1 MTPQQNST
9 EKASIEAT
17 ESDIKINESAS
28 EAWAQAADQLPA
40 EINIQGKIYKSSD
53 LSGRARKLLVIY
65 LADIRL
71 IGQQRE
77 MLALAELGLKSL
89 EKEIIAAAE
98 NNLNIKFKNVDNI
111 INYFFKSIVRICSI
125 SALNELT
132 VSFKANISLFCC
144 STT

>member
-1 MTPQQNST
+1 MTSQRDST
-9 EKASIEAT
+9 EKASIETT

-28 EAWAQAADQLPA
+28 EVWAQAADQLPA

-89 EKEIIAAAE
+89 EKEIITAAGG
-98 NNLNIKFKNVDNI
+98 
-111 INYFFKSIVRICSI
+111 IN
-125 SALNELT
+125 
-132 VSFKANISLFCC
+132 
-144 STT
+144 

>member
-89 EKEIIAAAE
+89 EKEI
-98 NNLNIKFKNVDNI
+98 NVDNI